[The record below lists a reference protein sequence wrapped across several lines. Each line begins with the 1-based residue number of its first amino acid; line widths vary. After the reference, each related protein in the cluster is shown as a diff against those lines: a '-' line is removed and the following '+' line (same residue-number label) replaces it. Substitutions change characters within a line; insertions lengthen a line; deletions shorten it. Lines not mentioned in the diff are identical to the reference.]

1 MRPTSS
7 APAVSTSSDSSS
19 RLASVSSAVSGGRV
33 TPTRTIFSRMWRS
46 IRDMGETTSSGEG
59 GVQDSDRGGVAGE
72 QHGVAESDLH
82 RTARHV
88 HAGPVASELPIMGR
102 GGRRAR
108 TSSAGG
114 GGADAA
120 LVDHHLDLAWLAGGD
135 DLDVRATGGGG
146 VDPGADLDELVEAG
160 ERLAAPVQHHVGVAD
175 VDVNSAED
183 VSLATIGRASC
194 GKRGCTY
201 V

>member
-1 MRPTSS
+1 
-7 APAVSTSSDSSS
+7 
-19 RLASVSSAVSGGRV
+19 
-33 TPTRTIFSRMWRS
+33 
-46 IRDMGETTSSGEG
+46 MGETTASGEG
-59 GVQDSDRGGVAGE
+59 GGRERDRCGVAGVE
-72 QHGVAESDLH
+72 DGGAEIDLH

-88 HAGPVASELPIMGR
+88 HAGPVAGELPIMGR

-146 VDPGADLDELVEAG
+146 VDPGADLEELVEAG
-160 ERLAAPVQHHVGVAD
+160 ERLAAPVPHQVGVAD

-183 VSLATIGRASC
+183 VSPGPLGQPLADLGLVHLHRSVVR
-194 GKRGCTY
+194 RGGQECARTGSTRWVPTSY
-201 V
+201 TQR

>member
-1 MRPTSS
+1 
-7 APAVSTSSDSSS
+7 
-19 RLASVSSAVSGGRV
+19 
-33 TPTRTIFSRMWRS
+33 MWRS
-46 IRDMGETTSSGEG
+46 ISDMGETTSSGEG

-88 HAGPVASELPIMGR
+88 HAGPVAGELPIMGR

-120 LVDHHLDLAWLAGGD
+120 LVDHHLDLAWLRSA
-135 DLDVRATGGGG
+135 AHTS
-146 VDPGADLDELVEAG
+146 EL
-160 ERLAAPVQHHVGVAD
+160 P
-175 VDVNSAED
+175 
-183 VSLATIGRASC
+183 SLMRTSYAVFC
-194 GKRGCTY
+194 
-201 V
+201 